1 MINFTSQMNEKEILD
16 AIKEHNKTAKHQ
28 QDLLQYEDNVCKC
41 IAAGTHASTPH
52 LLKTVI
58 WENDNE

>member
-1 MINFTSQMNEKEILD
+1 MINFNSNMSEKEIIES
-16 AIKEHNKTAKHQ
+16 IKKHNKTAKHQ
-28 QDLLQYEDNVCKC
+28 QDLLQYEGNVCKC

-58 WENDNE
+58 WEDNV

>member
-1 MINFTSQMNEKEILD
+1 MINFNSSMNEKEILN

-28 QDLLQYEDNVCKC
+28 QDLLQYEGNICKC

-52 LLKTVI
+52 LLNGYLG
-58 WENDNE
+58 E